1 MEIKFKAFKEK
12 YTVGGTLFV
21 DFGTDLGSGD
31 TVIGEPAVIRDK
43 PGNAFGYGFGLRIP
57 TDFGTF
63 RLELG
68 LNDQGGGVVHFNIG
82 ERF

>member
-1 MEIKFKAFKEK
+1 MF
-12 YTVGGTLFV
+12 
-21 DFGTDLGSGD
+21 

-43 PGNAFGYGFGLRIP
+43 PGNAFGYGFGLRVP
-57 TDFGTF
+57 TDLATF

-68 LNDQGGGVVHFNIG
+68 LNDQDGAVVHFNIG